1 MDKRGFTM
9 NGLTAARPQEG
20 AADSSNLSSPT
31 ARRVQIQSTWRQPKF
46 VVGCAL
52 IVASVVMGALIVGAA
67 DDRVMVWSAT
77 RDLAAGTVVTSDDLA
92 EVAVAMDQAGGTS
105 VLQTSVLGR
114 RTSRAIG
121 RDELVALSAVAAA
134 DVDTR
139 LITVP
144 VEPVHAPTDLAHGD
158 RVDVYSSPRD
168 AATAGGSS
176 RLVLTNVL
184 VSQLST
190 DVDTARGELAVVL
203 DVRADQA
210 AAIVTAARTGVLD
223 LVRVPVGAA

>member
-1 MDKRGFTM
+1 MPKGAININIRGFVMDKRGFTM

-67 DDRVMVWSAT
+67 DDRVMWSAT

-92 EVAVAMDQAGGTS
+92 EVAVAMDQAGRYLS
-105 VLQTSVLGR
+105 SAQTSVLGR

-121 RDELVALSAVAAA
+121 G
-134 DVDTR
+134 TN
-139 LITVP
+139 
-144 VEPVHAPTDLAHGD
+144 
-158 RVDVYSSPRD
+158 SSPCQPSLPV
-168 AATAGGSS
+168 T
-176 RLVLTNVL
+176 
-184 VSQLST
+184 ST
-190 DVDTARGELAVVL
+190 PG
-203 DVRADQA
+203 
-210 AAIVTAARTGVLD
+210 
-223 LVRVPVGAA
+223 